1 MGASAWTRKAAHLAA
16 RILESG
22 STPVAPSATRRSSSV
37 VARARPWRRRS
48 PRCRP
53 RPSWREPRERR
64 PPSGRSRCWCR
75 CSDTTTPAAS
85 RSASEARRA
94 SRHVAPIAR
103 VPIEERCHVIS
114 KVAESQRRGRA
125 SSSMAQRTLSRNDNS
140 AAMLHTQLSHSRSI
154 DRSIAESISRS
165 VGWKREQRAQVEGSG
180 GCGEADPIRQRAREM
195 QRAAGSKATTPQ
207 PPLLPLPLP
216 HHC

>member
-1 MGASAWTRKAAHLAA
+1 MGASAWARKAAHLAA

-64 PPSGRSRCWCR
+64 PPSGRSRCWRR

-85 RSASEARRA
+85 RSASVARRA

-114 KVAESQRRGRA
+114 KVAESQRRAERA
-125 SSSMAQRTLSRNDNS
+125 ARWRSAPYRATTTRRPCFTPSSLTLD
-140 AAMLHTQLSHSRSI
+140 QSI
-154 DRSIAESISRS
+154 DRSPSQS
-165 VGWKREQRAQVEGSG
+165 VGRSG
-180 GCGEADPIRQRAREM
+180 GR
-195 QRAAGSKATTPQ
+195 GSNEPK
-207 PPLLPLPLP
+207 
-216 HHC
+216 